1 MNIAPALDPPLLP
14 AASPLEAEH
23 DALVLRHL
31 PQVQIVARRLAA
43 KLPAHLVLTDLI
55 GAGVLGLI
63 EAVSKF
69 DPTRDANLST
79 YAQFRI
85 RGAILDSLRS
95 QDWAPRRLRLF
106 SRRVADARHVLSAS
120 LQRVACDSEIAAH
133 LDTSLQDYQSHL
145 TECHLLDIHSFVEP
159 TVDEGVKGP
168 VLEDVPSP
176 GPNALQLL
184 LGQEETT
191 RLAAAVEALPPSERQ
206 VIALYYLEEL
216 TMREVGLVMGIGESR
231 VCQIHRA
238 ALDRLKKSWDRRRAP
253 HRP

>member
-1 MNIAPALDPPLLP
+1 LDTVHTLDPISFLP
-14 AASPLEAEH
+14 ANSPEADQ

-43 KLPAHLVLTDLI
+43 TLPEHVALTDLI

-63 EAVSKF
+63 DALSKF
-69 DPTRDANLST
+69 DPARDASLST

-95 QDWAPRRLRLF
+95 QDWAPRRVRLF
-106 SRRVADARHVLSAS
+106 SRRVADARTALSAS
-120 LQRVACDSEIAAH
+120 LQRVPTESEIASH
-133 LDTSLQDYQSHL
+133 LDTSLEDYQSHL
-145 TECHLLDIHSFVEP
+145 TECRLLDVQSFVDPAE
-159 TVDEGVKGP
+159 EG
-168 VLEDVPSP
+168 SP
-176 GPNALQLL
+176 GPSLENVPSLAPDPLQKL
-184 LGQEETT
+184 LGQEEAS
-191 RLAAAVEALPPSERQ
+191 RLSGAVEALPPNERQ

-238 ALDRLKKSWDRRRAP
+238 ALDRLKRSWDRRSR
-253 HRP
+253 RRS